1 MGENSARQLHSTSLI
16 TVYRMRIVLF
26 FSFEI
31 SLEEWRDIG
40 ILDREVRLYQELIRR
55 YGVTV
60 KFVTY
65 GGKEDRGCLSKL
77 RGIQVL
83 PAYQDR
89 PPPRGRL
96 SRLFKSFSL
105 PWTMARE
112 LSTVDLYKSNQMM
125 GAWVG
130 VVSKLRFRKPLLVRC
145 GFELS
150 ENNRLGRAKWW
161 HQVGGWGLSFVSYQ
175 LADRIHVA
183 TLTDKKL
190 IEERFRVP
198 KHKIHVRPNWVDSES
213 FSPSSDES
221 KKAKRVLFV
230 GRFSEEKNLPL
241 LINAISGTDMTITI
255 VGSGGDEKI
264 IQEKI
269 DREGIEAEIN
279 NRVPNHRMPALYQQC
294 SVYVI
299 CSRYEGNPKSLLE
312 AMACG
317 CAVIGTNVRGI
328 REIIEH
334 GKTGI
339 LVEQDA
345 FALRQAMLD
354 LINNQNLCLKLGK
367 AARECVLRNHSLDA
381 AVEAEWQAYTALAKL
396 GSKKG

>member
-1 MGENSARQLHSTSLI
+1 
-16 TVYRMRIVLF
+16 MRIVLF

-40 ILDREVRLYQELIRR
+40 ILDRETRLYQELIRR

-60 KFVTY
+60 KFLTY
-65 GGKEDRGCLSKL
+65 GGKEDEKCLSKL
-77 RGIQVL
+77 GEIQAL

-96 SRLFKSFSL
+96 WRLFRSFSL
-105 PWTMARE
+105 PWTMASE
-112 LSTVDLYKSNQMM
+112 LSAVDLYKSNQML

-145 GFELS
+145 GYELS
-150 ENNRLGRAKWW
+150 ESNRLKRAQWW
-161 HQVGGWGLSFVSYQ
+161 HQLGSWGLSFVSYQ

-183 TLTDKKL
+183 TLNDKKL
-190 IEERFRVP
+190 IGERFRVP
-198 KHKIHVRPNWVDSES
+198 ERKIHVQPNWVDTEA
-213 FSPSSDES
+213 FAPSSDES
-221 KKAKRVLFV
+221 KRPKHVLFV
-230 GRFSEEKNLPL
+230 GRFSEEKNLSL
-241 LINAISGTDMTITI
+241 LIDAISGTDLMITI
-255 VGSGGDEKI
+255 VGSGNDEKI

-269 DREGIEAEIN
+269 DREGIEAEIK
-279 NRVPNHRMPALYQQC
+279 NRVPNHRMPTLYRQC
-294 SVYVI
+294 SIYVI
-299 CSRYEGNPKSLLE
+299 CSWYEGNPKSLLE

-317 CAVIGTNVRGI
+317 CAVIGTNVRGV

-339 LVEQDA
+339 LVDQDV

-354 LINNQNLCLKLGK
+354 LINNRNLCLKLGK
-367 AARECVLRNHSLDA
+367 AARKWVVQKHSLDA
-381 AVEAEWQAYTALAKL
+381 AVEAEWQAYIALAKL
-396 GSKKG
+396 GSAKQ